1 MYNVFV
7 FTRTLDIG
15 IYSTD
20 STDLSLDFTFHIT
33 SRDVEVTTFTCSISV
48 SYFTDS
54 VRLIGILFKIKGL

>member
-20 STDLSLDFTFHIT
+20 LSLDFTFHIT
-33 SRDVEVTTFTCSISV
+33 SRNVEVTTFTCSISV